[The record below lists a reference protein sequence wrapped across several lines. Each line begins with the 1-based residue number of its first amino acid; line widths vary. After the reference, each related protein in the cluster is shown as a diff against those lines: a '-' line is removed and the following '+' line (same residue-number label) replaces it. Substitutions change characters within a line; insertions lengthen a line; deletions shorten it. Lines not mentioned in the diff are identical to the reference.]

1 MAAKPGLTGLWQV
14 NGRSRLSFEEMIE
27 LDIRYAREW
36 SPLLDLRIL
45 VRTPKAV
52 LWSRD
57 TA

>member
-1 MAAKPGLTGLWQV
+1 V
-14 NGRSRLSFEEMIE
+14 SGRSRLSYEEMIE
-27 LDIRYAREW
+27 LDVRYAREW